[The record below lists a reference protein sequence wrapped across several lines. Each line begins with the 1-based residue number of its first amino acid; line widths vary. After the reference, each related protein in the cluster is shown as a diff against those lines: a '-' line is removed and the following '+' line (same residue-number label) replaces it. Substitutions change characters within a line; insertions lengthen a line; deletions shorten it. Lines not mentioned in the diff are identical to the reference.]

1 MSTDESDEGYRLN
14 ISRLTIDKLGVRLYD
29 RASAVVA
36 ELIANSYDADATQVT
51 VSLPMGTQLDN
62 ADIDGQPWDIVVE
75 DDGHGMSPGEA
86 QLLFLDVGSDRR
98 TRSVNGPRSPRFD
111 RPVMGRKGIGKLAPF
126 GICRQIEILSAGGER
141 IDGKYQVSHF
151 VMDYDEIIKD
161 EPGAAPLTSGEFDR
175 TWRET
180 SGTKVTLRQF
190 LPKRVPPA
198 EVFLR
203 QLARVFRGTTD
214 FEIAVLNLRERLFGA
229 QPLPPFEI
237 EVDEQT
243 RVRLDNRPV
252 PCGDRE
258 LAVSGWVAKAK
269 SAYKNDEDVGVRI
282 YARNKIVATTRDFEQ
297 SSGYSGEFVIRS
309 YLVGEVVADWLD
321 VDDHDDLIRTDRQDI
336 LWNSEE
342 GEALKLYGQQLVK
355 EVARSAIPV
364 HEQSMATRVL
374 ERSRVKSRAR
384 NKFNDDDLVDSA
396 VELTTM
402 LGRSVS
408 EEKLNDSEYLERLV
422 QFVLSVAPHH
432 LLVESFA
439 DLAQLTGGNSDAL
452 DRLVELFRRTEV
464 AALASYAQVA
474 RGRIEA
480 ISSLAAALERDR
492 SEPVDE
498 SRLQEILRSAPW
510 LINPEWEVISD
521 NQTLRTFADRYAT
534 LIQERWPSDLELP
547 AEDFRRRPDFVMM
560 ETSGQLHCIE
570 IKRPHAG
577 LKREDFTRFYHY
589 VTVFAS
595 MREQEQAL
603 TGHWARGCIFH
614 LIVDQIDLA
623 DNMQADLLRRYIDE
637 GTVVHSTWFNLL
649 AKTRRSN
656 ADFLE
661 AREASLHS
669 ANEPESPNGEGA

>member
-126 GICRQIEILSAGGER
+126 GICRQIEILSAGGEL

-161 EPGAAPLTSGEFDR
+161 EPGAAPLASGEFDR

-243 RVRLDNRPV
+243 RIRLDDRPV

-258 LAVSGWVAKAK
+258 LPVTGWVAKAK

-282 YARNKIVATTRDFEQ
+282 YARNKIVAATRDFEL
-297 SSGYSGEFVIRS
+297 SSGYSGEFVVRS

-321 VDDHDDLIRTDRQDI
+321 VDGHDDLIRTDRQDI

-342 GEALKLYGQQLVK
+342 GEALKQYGQLLVK
-355 EVARSAIPV
+355 QVARSAIPV

-374 ERSRVKSRAR
+374 ARSDVETKAR
-384 NKFNDDDLVDSA
+384 RTFNDEKLVDSA
-396 VELTTM
+396 VELTRM

-408 EEKLNDSEYLERLV
+408 EEKLSDSEYLERLV

-432 LLVESFA
+432 LLVESLA
-439 DLAQLTGGNSDAL
+439 DLSRLANGDGDAL
-452 DRLVELFRRTEV
+452 DRLVELFRHTEV
-464 AALASYAQVA
+464 AALASFAQVA
-474 RGRIEA
+474 RGRVEA
-480 ISSLAAALERDR
+480 ITSLEAALSQR
-492 SEPVDE
+492 SPKPIDE
-498 SRLQEILRSAPW
+498 GTLQKILRSAPW
-510 LINPEWEVISD
+510 LINPEWEIISE
-521 NQTLRTFADRYAT
+521 NQTLRTFADRYAV
-534 LIQERWPSDLELP
+534 LIEERWPSDLELP
-547 AEDFRRRPDFVMM
+547 AEDFRRRPDFIMM

-570 IKRPHAG
+570 IKRPHAQ
-577 LKREDFTRFYHY
+577 LQRDDFQRFYHY
-589 VTVFAS
+589 ISVFGK
-595 MREQEQAL
+595 MQEQERNL
-603 TGHWARGCIFH
+603 TGHWARGCLFH
-614 LIVDQIDLA
+614 LIVDDVELA
-623 DNMQADLLRRYIDE
+623 DTMRADLLQRYIAE
-637 GTVVHSTWFNLL
+637 GTVTHTTWADLL
-649 AKTRRSN
+649 AKTKRSN
-656 ADFLE
+656 ADFLR
-661 AREASLHS
+661 AHEASLSS
-669 ANEPESPNGEGA
+669 ASGSESSQGDGA